1 MMKKNFVLSD
11 EAIRLLNMP
20 ELKLR
25 LMVFFGVN
33 DVRTI
38 ETYLKNNLPD
48 GPLMNY
54 NICGLVI
61 EYAPYMSVSDV
72 YRKLS
77 SKERDE
83 MNKTKQEIKK
93 NYLKKQAENENRE
106 ND

>member
-1 MMKKNFVLSD
+1 MMKKKFVLSD
-11 EAIRLLNMP
+11 EAIKLLNMP
-20 ELKLR
+20 ELKLQ

-33 DVRTI
+33 DARTI
-38 ETYLKNNLPD
+38 ETYLKNNQPE

-54 NICGLVI
+54 NICGLII

-93 NYLKKQAENENRE
+93 NYLKKQERYESGD